1 MIFIFDTD
9 IKKQCTAADLDVLA
23 QSDEDVKD
31 NAEASAI
38 SFFRGYL
45 KRYAV
50 DTIFAILDD
59 VPEPETRN
67 PSLVM
72 FLIDYFLYIL
82 YSAQPDRLI
91 PDIRVKRY
99 EDAVKWL
106 EGIQKGNVSPD
117 LPTLDID
124 GETDVN
130 SAFKYGSGDRVSS
143 IW

>member
-1 MIFIFDTD
+1 MIFIFDED
-9 IKKQCTAADLDVLA
+9 IKKQCTVADLDVLA

-31 NAEASAI
+31 SAEKSAI

-45 KRYAV
+45 KRYDV
-50 DTIFAILDD
+50 DTIFTELSEL
-59 VPEPETRN
+59 PEPDTRN
-67 PSLVM
+67 ASLVM

-99 EDAVKWL
+99 EDAVHWL

-117 LPTLDID
+117 LPTVDSED
-124 GETDVN
+124 ETDIN
-130 SAFKYGSGDRVSS
+130 STFKYGSEPRVSTT
-143 IW
+143 W